1 VPVTTVSRLLVDVG
15 GVLPTLIVER
25 LVERAC
31 GRGLTTPLELR
42 SILHRVARRGRNGC
56 AALRQVLD
64 TRALG
69 EDIGQSEL
77 EEMFARLCRDYNL
90 PIPAFQVWVVLA
102 GQDRRI
108 DFAFPDVKVAIEID
122 GYETHSGREVFE
134 DDRARQNELV
144 AAGWTVLRFTR
155 RQLIIRSGWV
165 AATIRRVL

>member
-1 VPVTTVSRLLVDVG
+1 
-15 GVLPTLIVER
+15 
-25 LVERAC
+25 
-31 GRGLTTPLELR
+31 
-42 SILHRVARRGRNGC
+42 
-56 AALRQVLD
+56 VLD